1 LSFQPSYTEQELLKL
16 VAEGDR
22 NAFTQIYNNYH
33 NKIYSIA
40 FELTESTTVSEEIVQ
55 DVFLKIWVKRDSLHE
70 VEHFRAY
77 LFTITRNY
85 VFTALK
91 RIARKESI
99 EVSAIQDAPLYDH
112 DTEDRVLNN
121 EYTRILQAAIDRL
134 PEQQKQVY
142 NLIKKEGLKREEA
155 AAALHLSPETVKT
168 HLAQAMRSI
177 RTYCLARLDISIA
190 LIILIRNY

>member
-1 LSFQPSYTEQELLKL
+1 MSSQTAYNEHELLKL
-16 VAEGDR
+16 VAEGDK
-22 NAFTQIYNNYH
+22 NAFTQIYNNYR

-40 FELTESTTVSEEIVQ
+40 YELTESTGVSEEIVQ
-55 DVFLKIWVKRDSLHE
+55 DVFLKIWVKRDSLNE

-99 EVSAIQDAPLYDH
+99 EVNAMAGAPLYYH

-155 AAALHLSPETVKT
+155 AVALQLSPETVKT
-168 HLAQAMRSI
+168 HLAQAMRSV
-177 RTYCLARLDISIA
+177 RTYCLSHLEISIA
-190 LIILIRNY
+190 LIILVRNY

>member
-1 LSFQPSYTEQELLKL
+1 LSFQPSYTELELLKL

-22 NAFTQIYNNYH
+22 NAFTQIYNNYR

-40 FELTESTTVSEEIVQ
+40 FELTESTTVAEEIVQ
-55 DVFLKIWVKRDSLHE
+55 DVFLKIWVKRGSLHE
-70 VEHFRAY
+70 IEHFRAY

-91 RIARKESI
+91 RIARKETI
-99 EVSAIQDAPLYDH
+99 EVSAIQDAPLYDN
-112 DTEDRVLNN
+112 DTEDRVLNK

>member
-1 LSFQPSYTEQELLKL
+1 MSFQPLYTEQELLRL

-22 NAFTQIYNNYH
+22 NAFTQIYNNYR

-40 FELTESTTVSEEIVQ
+40 YELTESTTVAEEVVQ
-55 DVFLKIWVKRDSLHE
+55 DTFLKIWVKRESLLE

-99 EVSAIQDAPLYDH
+99 EVSAIQDVPLYDH